1 MSNPL
6 IAMIVGLVFL
16 TAAALVFW
24 PDRGLWYRWK
34 RLYLMNHRALT
45 EDALKHI
52 YKFEARNAAPTLKS
66 IAGLLQITPDEATQL
81 LAEMEQLELISVD
94 GDQLKLTAVGAQA
107 ALHVIRAHRMWERY
121 LADTTG
127 FREADWHDQAELREH
142 ALTPEA
148 VDELSAQLGHPTHD
162 PHGDPIPTAAGSF
175 QPHGGQPLPTFAP
188 NETVRIVHIE
198 DEPETVY
205 AQLVAEGLYPGMP
218 VRLVELSSQRVRFL
232 ANGEEHLLAPLF
244 AANISAVPMQPSKP
258 VEESP
263 SQSLDGLKAGE
274 TGEVVHISGKV
285 RGPERRRLMDMGIL
299 PGTKIEMA
307 LNGPAG
313 DPKAYRVRGTLIAL
327 RKEQAELIAI
337 RQLKEQ

>member
-6 IAMIVGLVFL
+6 IALIVGLIIL
-16 TAAALVFW
+16 AAAALIFW
-24 PDRGLWYRWK
+24 PDRGIVSRLK
-34 RLYLMNHRALT
+34 RLRQMNQRALK

-52 YKFEARNAAPTLKS
+52 YKLEARDAAPTLES
-66 IAGLLQITPDEATQL
+66 VAGLLQIKPDEAAEL
-81 LAEMEQLELISVD
+81 LTEMEQLELISVD
-94 GDQLKLTAVGAQA
+94 GDQLRLTAAGAQA

-127 FREADWHDQAELREH
+127 FRESDWHDQAEIHEH

-162 PHGDPIPTAAGSF
+162 PHGDPIPTSAGSF
-175 QPHGGQPLPTFAP
+175 QPHGGQPLPAFAS

-205 AQLVAEGLYPGMP
+205 TQLVAEGLYPGMS
-218 VRLVELSSQRVRFL
+218 VRLVEISPRRVRFL

-244 AANISAVPMQPSKP
+244 AANISAVPMVPSKP
-258 VEESP
+258 IEEDLSH
-263 SQSLDGLKAGE
+263 SLNGLKTGE
-274 TGEVVHISGKV
+274 VGEVVHISGKV

-299 PGTKIEMA
+299 PGTKIEVA

-313 DPKAYRVRGTLIAL
+313 DPKAYLVRGTLIAL
-327 RKEQAELIAI
+327 RKEQAELIAV
-337 RQLKEQ
+337 RQNKE

>member
-6 IAMIVGLVFL
+6 IAMLVGLIFL
-16 TAAALVFW
+16 GVVALVFW
-24 PDRGLWYRWK
+24 PDRGIVSRLK
-34 RLYLMNHRALT
+34 RLRQMNQRALK

-52 YKFEARNAAPTLKS
+52 YKLEARDAAPTLKN
-66 IAGLLQITPDEATQL
+66 IAGMLRIKPDEATEL
-81 LAEMEQLELISVD
+81 LAEMEKLELINVQ
-94 GDQLKLTAVGAQA
+94 GDQIRLTAAGAQA

-127 FREADWHDQAELREH
+127 YREAEWHDQAELREH

-148 VDELSAQLGHPTHD
+148 VDELAAQLGHPTHD
-162 PHGDPIPTAAGSF
+162 PHGDPIPTANGIF
-175 QPHGGQPLPTFAP
+175 QPHGGQPLPAFAP

-218 VRLVELSSQRVRFL
+218 VRLVEISPQRVRFL

-244 AANISAVPMQPSKP
+244 AANISAVPMSPPKP
-258 VEESP
+258 VEEVP
-263 SQSLDGLKAGE
+263 SESLDALKIGKI
-274 TGEVVHISGKV
+274 GQVVHISGKV

-299 PGTKIEMA
+299 PGTKIEVA
-307 LNGPAG
+307 LSGPAG
-313 DPKAYRVRGTLIAL
+313 DPKAYRVRGALIAL
-327 RKEQAELIAI
+327 RKEQAELIAV
-337 RQLKEQ
+337 RQDEEQ